1 MFGKKAYQEVYDRL
15 LTHFGP
21 QHWWPGETAIE
32 IVVGAVLTQNTNW
45 LNVTRAIANLQNAG
59 GLSYSA
65 LLEMSM
71 EDLALHVR
79 PSGYYNVKSKRLK
92 NLLLMIRDRYDG
104 DLQRLLQDET
114 QTARDNLLAVQG
126 IGPET
131 ADSIL
136 LYAGGQPVF
145 VVDAYT
151 HRVFSRHGLIAE
163 ESDYHSI
170 QEEFVSRLPADSA
183 LYNEYH
189 ALLVMLGKNFCKKTT
204 PLCEQCPLRGI
215 NGIDGVESF

>member
-1 MFGKKAYQEVYDRL
+1 MAYQEVFDL
-15 LTHFGP
+15 LFAYFGP

-45 LNVTRAIANLQNAG
+45 SNVTKAIGNLQNAG
-59 GLSYSA
+59 VLSYQA

-71 EDLALHVR
+71 AELAGYIR
-79 PSGYYNVKSKRLK
+79 PSGYYNIKSKRLK
-92 NLLLMIRDRYDG
+92 NLLFMIRDRYEG
-104 DLQRLLQDET
+104 DLLRLLSDET
-114 QTARDNLLAVQG
+114 QTARSSLLEVQG

-136 LYAGGQPVF
+136 LYAGDHPVF

-151 HRVFSRHGLIAE
+151 HRIFSRHGLIAE
-163 ESDYHSI
+163 ESDYQSI
-170 QEEFVSRLPADSA
+170 QGEFTCRLPVSSA

-189 ALLVMLGKNFCKKTT
+189 ALLVMLGKNFCKKTN
-204 PLCEQCPLRGI
+204 PLCGQCPLKGV
-215 NGIDGVESF
+215 NGVDGFKFF

>member
-1 MFGKKAYQEVYDRL
+1 MAYQEVFDL
-15 LTHFGP
+15 LFAYFGP

-45 LNVTRAIANLQNAG
+45 SNVTKAIRNLQNAG
-59 GLSYSA
+59 ALSYQA

-71 EDLALHVR
+71 AELAEYIR

-92 NLLLMIRDRYDG
+92 NLLYMIRDRYEG
-104 DLQRLLQDET
+104 DLQRLLSDET
-114 QTARDNLLAVQG
+114 QTARSSLLAVQG

-136 LYAGGQPVF
+136 LYAGEHPVF
-145 VVDAYT
+145 VVDSYT
-151 HRVFSRHGLIAE
+151 HRIFSRHGLIAE
-163 ESDYHSI
+163 ESDYQSI
-170 QEEFVSRLPADSA
+170 QEEFTCRLPVSSV

-189 ALLVMLGKNFCKKTT
+189 ALLVMLGKNFCKKTN
-204 PLCEQCPLRGI
+204 PLCGQCPLKGV
-215 NGIDGVESF
+215 NGVDGFK

>member
-1 MFGKKAYQEVYDRL
+1 MAYQEVFDL
-15 LTHFGP
+15 LFAYFGP

-45 LNVTRAIANLQNAG
+45 SNVTKAIRNLQNAG
-59 GLSYSA
+59 ALSYQV

-71 EDLALHVR
+71 AELAGYIR
-79 PSGYYNVKSKRLK
+79 PSGYYNIKSKRLK
-92 NLLLMIRDRYDG
+92 NLLFMIRDRYEG
-104 DLQRLLQDET
+104 DLLRLLSDET
-114 QTARDNLLAVQG
+114 HAARSSLLAVQG

-136 LYAGGQPVF
+136 LYAGDHPVF

-151 HRVFSRHGLIAE
+151 HRIFSRHGLIAE
-163 ESDYHSI
+163 ESDYQSM
-170 QEEFVSRLPADSA
+170 QEEFTCRLPVSSA

-189 ALLVMLGKNFCKKTT
+189 ALLVMLGKNFCKKTN
-204 PLCEQCPLRGI
+204 PLCGQCPLKGV
-215 NGIDGVESF
+215 NGVDEFKFS

>member
-1 MFGKKAYQEVYDRL
+1 MAYQEVFDL
-15 LTHFGP
+15 LFAYFGP

-45 LNVTRAIANLQNAG
+45 SNVTKAIRNLQNAG
-59 GLSYSA
+59 ALSYQA

-71 EDLALHVR
+71 AELAEYIR

-92 NLLLMIRDRYDG
+92 NLLYMIRDRYEG
-104 DLQRLLQDET
+104 DLQRLLSDET
-114 QTARDNLLAVQG
+114 QTARSSLLAVQG

-136 LYAGGQPVF
+136 LYAGEHPVF
-145 VVDAYT
+145 VVDSYT
-151 HRVFSRHGLIAE
+151 HQIFSRHGLIAE
-163 ESDYHSI
+163 ESDYQSI
-170 QEEFVSRLPADSA
+170 QEEFTCRLPVSSV

-189 ALLVMLGKNFCKKTT
+189 ALLVMLGKNFCKKTN
-204 PLCEQCPLRGI
+204 PLCGQCPLKGV
-215 NGIDGVESF
+215 NGVDGFKFF

>member
-1 MFGKKAYQEVYDRL
+1 MAYQEVFDL
-15 LTHFGP
+15 LFADFGP

-45 LNVTRAIANLQNAG
+45 SNVTKAIRNLQNAG
-59 GLSYSA
+59 ALSYQA

-71 EDLALHVR
+71 AELAEYIR

-92 NLLLMIRDRYDG
+92 NLLYMIRDRYEG
-104 DLQRLLQDET
+104 DLQRLLSDET
-114 QTARDNLLAVQG
+114 QTARSSLLAVQG

-136 LYAGGQPVF
+136 LYAGEHPVF
-145 VVDAYT
+145 VVDSYT
-151 HRVFSRHGLIAE
+151 HRIFSRHGLIAE
-163 ESDYHSI
+163 ESDYQSI
-170 QEEFVSRLPADSA
+170 QEEFTCRLPVSSV

-189 ALLVMLGKNFCKKTT
+189 ALLVMLGKNFCKKTN
-204 PLCEQCPLRGI
+204 PLCGQCPLKGV
-215 NGIDGVESF
+215 NGVDGFKFF

>member
-1 MFGKKAYQEVYDRL
+1 MAYQEVFDL
-15 LTHFGP
+15 LFAYFGP

-45 LNVTRAIANLQNAG
+45 SNVTKAIRNLQNAG
-59 GLSYSA
+59 ALSYQV

-71 EDLALHVR
+71 AELAGYIR
-79 PSGYYNVKSKRLK
+79 PSGYYNIKSKRLK
-92 NLLLMIRDRYDG
+92 NLLFMIRDRYEG
-104 DLQRLLQDET
+104 DLLRLLSDET
-114 QTARDNLLAVQG
+114 QTARSSLLAVQG

-136 LYAGGQPVF
+136 LYAGDHPVF

-151 HRVFSRHGLIAE
+151 HRIFSRHGLIAE
-163 ESDYHSI
+163 ESDYQSM
-170 QEEFVSRLPADSA
+170 QEEFTCRLPVSSA

-189 ALLVMLGKNFCKKTT
+189 ALLVMLGKNFCKKTN
-204 PLCEQCPLRGI
+204 PLCGQCPLKGV
-215 NGIDGVESF
+215 NGVDEFKFF

>member
-1 MFGKKAYQEVYDRL
+1 MAYQEVFDL
-15 LTHFGP
+15 LFAYFGP

-45 LNVTRAIANLQNAG
+45 SNVTKAIRNLQNAG
-59 GLSYSA
+59 ALSYQA

-71 EDLALHVR
+71 AELAGYIR
-79 PSGYYNVKSKRLK
+79 PSGYYNIKSKRLK
-92 NLLLMIRDRYDG
+92 NLLFMIRDRYEG
-104 DLQRLLQDET
+104 DLLRLLSDET
-114 QTARDNLLAVQG
+114 QAARSSLLAVQG

-136 LYAGGQPVF
+136 LYAGDHPVF

-151 HRVFSRHGLIAE
+151 HRIFSRHGLIAE
-163 ESDYHSI
+163 ESDYQSI
-170 QEEFVSRLPADSA
+170 QEEFTCRLPVSSA

-204 PLCEQCPLRGI
+204 PLCGQCPLKGV
-215 NGIDGVESF
+215 NGVDGFKLF

>member
-1 MFGKKAYQEVYDRL
+1 MAYQEVFDL
-15 LTHFGP
+15 LFAYFGP

-45 LNVTRAIANLQNAG
+45 SNVTKAIRNLQNAG
-59 GLSYSA
+59 ALSYQV

-71 EDLALHVR
+71 AELAGYIR
-79 PSGYYNVKSKRLK
+79 PSGYYNIKSKRLK
-92 NLLLMIRDRYDG
+92 NLLFMIRDRYEG
-104 DLQRLLQDET
+104 DLLRLLSDET
-114 QTARDNLLAVQG
+114 QTARSSLLAVQG

-136 LYAGGQPVF
+136 LYAGDHPVF

-151 HRVFSRHGLIAE
+151 HRIFSRHGLIAE
-163 ESDYHSI
+163 ESDYQSM
-170 QEEFVSRLPADSA
+170 QEEFTCRLPVSSA

-189 ALLVMLGKNFCKKTT
+189 ALLVMLGKNFCKKTN
-204 PLCEQCPLRGI
+204 PLCGQCPLKGV
-215 NGIDGVESF
+215 NGVDEFKFS

>member
-1 MFGKKAYQEVYDRL
+1 MAYQEVFDL
-15 LTHFGP
+15 LFAYFGP

-45 LNVTRAIANLQNAG
+45 SNVTKAIRNLQNAG
-59 GLSYSA
+59 ALSYQA

-71 EDLALHVR
+71 AELAGYIR
-79 PSGYYNVKSKRLK
+79 PSGYYNIKSKRLK
-92 NLLLMIRDRYDG
+92 NLLFMIRDRYEG
-104 DLQRLLQDET
+104 DLLRLLSDET
-114 QTARDNLLAVQG
+114 QAARSSLLAVQG

-136 LYAGGQPVF
+136 LYVGDHPVF

-151 HRVFSRHGLIAE
+151 HRIFSRHGLIAE
-163 ESDYHSI
+163 ESDYQSI
-170 QEEFVSRLPADSA
+170 QEEFTCRLPVDSA

-204 PLCEQCPLRGI
+204 PLCGQCPLKGV
-215 NGIDGVESF
+215 NGVDGFK